1 MWNRTLDGLIVDM
14 EKELEMIIKWLK
26 DSGLVVNNSKTEMCL
41 FHRND
46 QNQVLVNVAGS
57 QVKTQKSMNVLGVVF
72 DCNLNWR
79 EQVANAIKKSNK
91 TLYAIRM
98 IRKYFNQTELKILLN
113 SFYYS
118 VLYYNAEIW
127 LTPSLQA
134 GPKQQLLSASSNALR
149 TCMYNYNHM
158 ISFRDIHKLFNKSTP
173 EQFSLY
179 KTALLLYRV
188 FNFTIPGTDW
198 FDLNVNIISTSRQ
211 ATFDINRSNH
221 FKIGMNTMCNKLC
234 CIRKKIHLDYLNLPL
249 PTYKCKVKSIF

>member
-1 MWNRTLDGLIVDM
+1 
-14 EKELEMIIKWLK
+14 
-26 DSGLVVNNSKTEMCL
+26 MCL

-57 QVKTQKSMNVLGVVF
+57 QVRTQKSMNVLGVVF
-72 DCNLNWR
+72 DCKLNWG

-198 FDLNVNIISTSRQ
+198 FDLNLNIISTSRQ

-234 CIRKKIHLDYLNLPL
+234 CIRKKIHLDLLNLPL
-249 PTYKCKVKSIF
+249 PSYKRRVKSIFLINEQF